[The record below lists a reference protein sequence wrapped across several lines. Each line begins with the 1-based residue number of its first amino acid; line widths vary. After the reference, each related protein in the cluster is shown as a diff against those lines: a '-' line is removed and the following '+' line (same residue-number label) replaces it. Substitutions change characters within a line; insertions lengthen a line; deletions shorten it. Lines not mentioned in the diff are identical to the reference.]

1 MVFFFSD
8 GWKKPRGQGKRRPPA
23 LVSANL
29 YEKTQRSQAQW
40 ETKDDL
46 SHGCE
51 VVLFPSL
58 TLKKKYICILVFY
71 YLFLAVSGLS

>member
-51 VVLFPSL
+51 VVLFPYL
-58 TLKKKYICILVFY
+58 KLKKIHMYFSILLFVFGC
-71 YLFLAVSGLS
+71 VRS